1 MRIVRMTPNWLRNE
15 FQNIFDSLRCHYDF
29 YSFSIYMIEIQN
41 LHHHYPDGTH
51 ALKGIDLSISD
62 GEFLL
67 ICGPNGSGK
76 TTLIRLISGLLKPT
90 FGSVHV
96 NGLNPLQDSREVRR
110 LVGMVFQD
118 PDSQIVGETV
128 KEDVAFGP
136 ENLGLPV
143 EEITERVDWALRV
156 MGLKDL
162 SEKPCYLLSGG
173 EKRRLAIAG
182 VLAMKP
188 QVILF
193 DEPFSFLDYPGIQ
206 EVLKHMVHLHREG
219 HTLVVTTH
227 DIEKVI
233 AHIDRIAIIHNG
245 ELKVAGL
252 PEELIMR
259 LPQFGI
265 RPPCYALLG
274 REKISWLE

>member
-1 MRIVRMTPNWLRNE
+1 
-15 FQNIFDSLRCHYDF
+15 
-29 YSFSIYMIEIQN
+29 MIEIKN
-41 LHHHYPDGTH
+41 LDHHYPDGTH
-51 ALKGIDLSISD
+51 ALKGINLTIQK

-76 TTLIRLISGLLKPT
+76 TTLIRLISGLFKPT
-90 FGSVHV
+90 SGSIHV
-96 NGLNPLQDSREVRR
+96 NGFNTLNDSKQVRG
-110 LVGMVFQD
+110 LIGMVFQD

-128 KEDVAFGP
+128 REDVAFGP
-136 ENLGLPV
+136 ENLGLSQK
-143 EEITERVDWALRV
+143 EINERVDWALQV

-188 QVILF
+188 QVILL
-193 DEPFSFLDYPGIQ
+193 DEPFSFLDYPGVQ
-206 EVLKHMVHLHREG
+206 EVLKHMVHLHQEG
-219 HTLVVTTH
+219 HTLIVTTH
-227 DIEKVI
+227 DVEKVI
-233 AHIDRIAIIHNG
+233 THVNRIAIIHSG
-245 ELKVAGL
+245 ELKAAGP
-252 PEELIMR
+252 PEELMMK

-274 REKISWLE
+274 KEKVSWLE

>member
-1 MRIVRMTPNWLRNE
+1 
-15 FQNIFDSLRCHYDF
+15 
-29 YSFSIYMIEIQN
+29 MIEIKN
-41 LHHHYPDGTH
+41 LHHHYPDGTR
-51 ALKGIDLSISD
+51 ALKGIDLAISD

-90 FGSVHV
+90 AGSVHV
-96 NGLNPLQDSREVRR
+96 NGLNPVSDSREVRR

-128 KEDVAFGP
+128 KEDIAFGP

-156 MGLKDL
+156 MGLKEL

-173 EKRRLAIAG
+173 EKRRLSIAG
-182 VLAMKP
+182 VLAMRP

-193 DEPFSFLDYPGIQ
+193 DEPFSFLDYPGIR
-206 EVLKHMVHLHREG
+206 EVLKHMVYLHQEG

-227 DIEKVI
+227 DVEKVV
-233 AHIDRIAIIHNG
+233 AHVDRIAIIHDG
-245 ELKVAGL
+245 ELKVVGP
-252 PEELIMR
+252 PEELMMK
-259 LPQFGI
+259 LSQFGI

-274 REKISWLE
+274 RERISWLSE

>member
-1 MRIVRMTPNWLRNE
+1 
-15 FQNIFDSLRCHYDF
+15 
-29 YSFSIYMIEIQN
+29 MIKIKN

-51 ALKGIDLSISD
+51 ALKGIDLTISD

-67 ICGPNGSGK
+67 VCGPNGSGK

-90 FGSVHV
+90 AGSIHV
-96 NGLNPLQDSREVRR
+96 NGLNPIDDSREVRR

-118 PDSQIVGETV
+118 PDSQIVGEIV
-128 KEDVAFGP
+128 KEDIAFGP

-143 EEITERVDWALRV
+143 EEIRERVDWALRV

-173 EKRRLAIAG
+173 EKRRLSIAG

-219 HTLVVTTH
+219 HTLIVTTH
-227 DIEKVI
+227 DVEKVI
-233 AHIDRIAIIHNG
+233 AHVDRIAIVHDG
-245 ELKVAGL
+245 ELKVAGP
-252 PEELIMR
+252 PEELMMK
-259 LPQFGI
+259 LSQFGI

-274 REKISWLE
+274 KEKVSWLE

>member
-1 MRIVRMTPNWLRNE
+1 
-15 FQNIFDSLRCHYDF
+15 
-29 YSFSIYMIEIQN
+29 MIEIKN
-41 LHHHYPDGTH
+41 LDHHYPDGTH
-51 ALKGIDLSISD
+51 ALKGITLTIQK

-90 FGSVHV
+90 AGSLHV
-96 NGLNPLQDSREVRR
+96 NGLNPVSDSREVRR

-128 KEDVAFGP
+128 KEDIAFGP
-136 ENLGLPV
+136 ENLGLPLK
-143 EEITERVDWALRV
+143 EITERVNWALQV
-156 MGLKDL
+156 MGLKEL

-173 EKRRLAIAG
+173 EKRRLSIAG

-219 HTLVVTTH
+219 HTLIVTTH
-227 DIEKVI
+227 DVEKVV
-233 AHIDRIAIIHNG
+233 AHVDRIAIVHDG
-245 ELKVAGL
+245 ELKVAGP
-252 PEELIMR
+252 PEELLTK
-259 LPQFGI
+259 LPEFGI
-265 RPPCYALLG
+265 RPPCYTLLG

>member
-1 MRIVRMTPNWLRNE
+1 
-15 FQNIFDSLRCHYDF
+15 
-29 YSFSIYMIEIQN
+29 MIQIRN
-41 LHHHYPDGTH
+41 LHHHYPDGTR
-51 ALKGIDLSISD
+51 ALKGVDLTISD

-76 TTLIRLISGLLKPT
+76 TTLIRLICGLLKPT
-90 FGSVHV
+90 TGSIEV
-96 NGLNPLQDSREVRR
+96 NRLDPVRDSRELRR

-128 KEDVAFGP
+128 REDVAFGP

-143 EEITERVDWALRV
+143 EEIAERVDWSLRV

-182 VLAMKP
+182 VLAMRP

-206 EVLKHMVHLHREG
+206 EVLKHMVDLHREG
-219 HTLVVTTH
+219 HTLVVSTH
-227 DIEKVI
+227 DVEKVI
-233 AHIDRIAIIHNG
+233 AHVDRIAILNGG
-245 ELKVAGL
+245 ELKMTG
-252 PEELIMR
+252 PSEEILSK
-259 LPQFGI
+259 LSQFGI
-265 RPPCYALLG
+265 RPPCYSLLG
-274 REKISWLE
+274 GKKISWLE

>member
-1 MRIVRMTPNWLRNE
+1 
-15 FQNIFDSLRCHYDF
+15 
-29 YSFSIYMIEIQN
+29 MIEIQN
-41 LHHHYPDGTH
+41 LHHHYPDGTR
-51 ALKGIDLSISD
+51 ALKGIALSISD

-90 FGSVHV
+90 SGSVRV
-96 NGLNPLQDSREVRR
+96 NGLDPIHASREVRR

-136 ENLGLPV
+136 ENLGLSQK
-143 EEITERVDWALRV
+143 EIDERVDWALRV
-156 MGLKDL
+156 MGLKNL

-188 QVILF
+188 RVILF
-193 DEPFSFLDYPGIQ
+193 DEPFSSLDYPGIQ
-206 EVLKHMVHLHREG
+206 EVLKHMIHLNREG

-227 DIEKVI
+227 DVEKVI
-233 AHIDRIAIIHNG
+233 AHVDRIAIIHNG
-245 ELKVAGL
+245 ELKVAGP
-252 PEELIMR
+252 PEELLMK
-259 LPQFGI
+259 LSPFGI
-265 RPPCYALLG
+265 RPPCYSLLG
-274 REKISWLE
+274 KEKLSWLE

>member
-1 MRIVRMTPNWLRNE
+1 
-15 FQNIFDSLRCHYDF
+15 
-29 YSFSIYMIEIQN
+29 MIEIRN

-51 ALKGIDLSISD
+51 ALKGIDLTIAG

-90 FGSVHV
+90 AGSIRL
-96 NGLNPLQDSREVRR
+96 NGLNDPHASREIRR

-136 ENLGLPV
+136 ENIGLPV
-143 EEITERVDWALRV
+143 EEIHERVDWALRV

-182 VLAMKP
+182 VLAMRP

-206 EVLKHMVHLHREG
+206 EVLKHMVNLHRER
-219 HTLVVTTH
+219 HTLIVTTH
-227 DIEKVI
+227 DVEKVA
-233 AHIDRIAIIHNG
+233 AHVDRIAIIYDG
-245 ELKVAGL
+245 ELKVVGP
-252 PEELIMR
+252 PEEVMMKLS
-259 LPQFGI
+259 QFGI

-274 REKISWLE
+274 KERISWLSE